1 MDSHKLEQCVC
12 LEEILSLA
20 DFERQVVKLISMQMQ
35 NLDIFESYKKGKI
48 SSREINLC
56 GYYCNLET
64 LIITPYS
71 GVIGNVDLYLKEEC
85 VGGSLLFFESGIL
98 KFIEAYFWEE
108 NDFFLHFKDNE
119 IMKSPHKNFI
129 KSDNPLPSIRETK

>member
-1 MDSHKLEQCVC
+1 MDSHELEQCIC

-20 DFERQVVKLISMQMQ
+20 DFELQVVKLISMQKQ
-35 NLDIFESYKKGKI
+35 NLDIFESYKKGRV

-64 LIITPYS
+64 LIITQYS

-98 KFIEAYFWEE
+98 KFIETYFWEE
-108 NDFFLHFKDNE
+108 NDFFSYFREGGMIKNPKASKMDN
-119 IMKSPHKNFI
+119 N
-129 KSDNPLPSIRETK
+129 R